1 MTRSTKLFAAALMLG
16 SLVALTTA
24 EAEHHQTN
32 DAHTDHEG
40 HAMTKDTTHR
50 ASKIIGLTVKNGAGK
65 ELGEINDFVVNSR
78 TGKIEY
84 VAVSFG
90 GFAGIGDKL
99 FAVPFTSVDCRKKN
113 DEAYVVV
120 DVDQK
125 TLENAKG
132 FDQDNW
138 PDMANPQWRSQND
151 RNFKSKAGSSSR
163 TNVRSNAS

>member
-1 MTRSTKLFAAALMLG
+1 MKKFTAYASMLIAACVIAG
-16 SLVALTTA
+16 TTVK
-24 EAEHHQTN
+24 AEHHEGSKN
-32 DAHTDHEG
+32 HGANHASDHD
-40 HAMTKDTTHR
+40 HAMTKETTHR

-65 ELGEINDFVVNSR
+65 ELGEVEDFVVNSR

-113 DEAYVVV
+113 DEAFLVV

-125 TLENAKG
+125 TLENSKG

-151 RNFKSKAGSSSR
+151 RNFKAHRDAGSS
-163 TNVRSNAS
+163 VKK